1 MADESNETA
10 ERREVLYS
18 GRVQGVGFRFTAQ
31 GFATRCGVVGFV
43 HNLPDGRVQLIAE
56 GSPAALDR
64 LLTMIADEMN
74 PFVRNTQSTVS
85 PAVGEFSDFEIRS

>member
-85 PAVGEFSDFEIRS
+85 PAAGEFPDFEIRR